1 MRARRPLS
9 VRSRLLASVAL
20 VGLLLAAVS
29 AVVHSAFTS
38 TVRSAGNTFE
48 AGTITLTGSADSGS
62 ALFSFSGLQPGPVGS
77 RCLGVSYASTGGL
90 AAAVRLYGTSHGG
103 LEEALIVTI
112 TRGTFSGAAPTDG
125 GCAGFVGDPGDPL
138 FHAPM
143 SQLPQNYASG
153 VPDPDPS
160 WTDGESAAY
169 RIDVELADTDQA
181 QGGSTTH
188 ELVFEAHSV

>member
-20 VGLLLAAVS
+20 LGLLFAAVS

-38 TVRSAGNTFE
+38 TVRSSENTFE
-48 AGTITLTGSADSGS
+48 AGTITLTGSADSES
-62 ALFSFSGLQPGPVGS
+62 ALFALSGLKPGPVAS
-77 RCLGVSYASTGGL
+77 RCLAVSYESTGGL
-90 AAAVRLYGTSHGG
+90 ASEVRLHGFSHGG
-103 LEEALIVTI
+103 LEEALVVTI

-125 GCAGFVGDPGDPL
+125 SCAGFVADPGDPL
-138 FHAPM
+138 FYGPM
-143 SQLPQNYASG
+143 SRLPQTDADG
-153 VPDPDPS
+153 LRDADPS

-188 ELVFEAHSV
+188 ELVFQAHSL